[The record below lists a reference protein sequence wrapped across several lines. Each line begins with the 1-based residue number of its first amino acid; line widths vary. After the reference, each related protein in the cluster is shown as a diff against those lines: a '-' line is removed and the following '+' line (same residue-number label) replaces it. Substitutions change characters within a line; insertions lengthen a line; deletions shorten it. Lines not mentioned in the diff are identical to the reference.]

1 MDNIDY
7 ILDENLESM
16 QKQIKD
22 IKIDEDFKVKLKN
35 TLEENKDIKNTK
47 IPIFKNINFRKW
59 VAVVVC
65 CLIIIGGGVFAK
77 EIENIVLYKLSN
89 VDKMAK
95 EAIENGE
102 AEYLNIE
109 QVSDNGIT
117 IKPEYL
123 IQKDNNTY
131 ITFDVDFKNPLKNS
145 YIIGDNSILG
155 TQKDNDKENK
165 ITASWFYGNNDG
177 KTIFILKLED
187 LYFKNFEKIN
197 VIFESILINN
207 KGAIPCNIE
216 FEIK

>member
-22 IKIDEDFKVKLKN
+22 IKIDENFKVKLKN
-35 TLEENKDIKNTK
+35 TLEENKDINNRKM
-47 IPIFKNINFRKW
+47 PIFKNINFRKW
-59 VAVVVC
+59 VAVVAC
-65 CLIIIGGGVFAK
+65 SLIIIGGGVFAK

-89 VDKMAK
+89 VDKVAK

-109 QVSDNGIT
+109 QVSNNGIT

-123 IQKDNNTY
+123 IQKENNTY
-131 ITFDVDFKNPLKNS
+131 ITFDVDFENS
-145 YIIGDNSILG
+145 SNNLYIIGENSVLG
-155 TQKDNDKENK
+155 VQKDNNENM
-165 ITASWFYGNNDG
+165 ISANWFYGNNDG
-177 KTIFILKLED
+177 KTILILKLED

-197 VIFESILINN
+197 VLFKSILIKN